1 MRQASSGTPDIGGPD
16 AIIEAMISQTSASR
30 NSSHHSPGSESIRVD
45 SILHTDVLIIG
56 GGPAGSTAAALLAMR
71 GYDVTL
77 LEKAHHPRFHIGE
90 SLLPANVPLLERLGV
105 ADEVAA
111 IGMPKWGI
119 EFVSP
124 WHENRTLLE
133 FADAWDKSM
142 PKAWQVR
149 RSEFDHVLIRNAAKR
164 GAHVIEGCRVR
175 DVAFRDD
182 QAAGGSGT
190 GSGALVTAENEDGT
204 SIRYDARIVLD
215 ASGRD
220 TFLANKLGA
229 KRKNKEHN
237 SSALY
242 GHFENA
248 ERLPGKLEGNI
259 TIFWFA
265 HGWFWFIPLSDGASS
280 VGAVCW
286 PYYLK
291 SRTKD
296 RSLNDF
302 LMDTIALCPQLA
314 DRLKNA
320 KLLADVEATGNYA
333 YTTTHAQGPNYLLLG
348 DAFAFVDPVFSTGVY
363 LAMNSAFA
371 GADLVDARLSKSAE
385 VRADVRAA
393 AKRFDQ
399 VMIKGPREFS
409 WFIYRVTNPTMRD
422 LFMEPRNVFRAKEAL
437 LSLFAGDI
445 FGKTR
450 IWPSIFAFKTI
461 YRITSLFN
469 ARRTIAAVKS
479 RRENI
484 RDPDAKEPASS
495 DRGSPRV
502 TA

>member
-1 MRQASSGTPDIGGPD
+1 
-16 AIIEAMISQTSASR
+16 MISQTSTSG
-30 NSSHHSPGSESIRVD
+30 SSLHHSPSGGAISID
-45 SILHTDVLIIG
+45 SPTPTDILIIG
-56 GGPAGSTAAALLAMR
+56 GGPAGSTAAALLASR

-90 SLLPANVPLLERLGV
+90 SLLPANVRLLEQLGV

-111 IGMPKWGI
+111 IGMEKWGI

-142 PKAWQVR
+142 PKAYQVR

-164 GAHVIEGCRVR
+164 GARVIEGCRVR
-175 DVAFRDD
+175 DVAFKDD
-182 QAAGGSGT
+182 QSDGASGIDAAGGP
-190 GSGALVTAENEDGT
+190 GAIVTAQNEDGAT
-204 SIRYDARIVLD
+204 VRYDARMVVD

-220 TFLANKLGA
+220 TFLANKFGA
-229 KRKNKEHN
+229 KKKNKAHN

-259 TIFWFA
+259 TIFWFP

-291 SRTKD
+291 SRPKE

-302 LMDTIALCPQLA
+302 FLDTIALCPQLA
-314 DRLKNA
+314 DRLKSA
-320 KLLADVEATGNYA
+320 TRLADVEATGNYS
-333 YTTTHAQGPNYLLLG
+333 YTATHAQGPDYLLLG

-363 LAMNSAFA
+363 LAMNSAFV

-385 VRADVRAA
+385 VRAEVRAA
-393 AKRFDQ
+393 AKRFDD

-409 WFIYRVTNPTMRD
+409 WFIHRVTNPTMRD
-422 LFMEPRNVFRAKEAL
+422 LFMEPRNVLGAKEAL

-445 FGKTR
+445 FGKTP

-461 YRITSLFN
+461 YRMTSLFN
-469 ARRTIAAVKS
+469 ARRTIAALRS
-479 RRENI
+479 RRDNI
-484 RDPDAKEPASS
+484 RDVDTKEPASS
-495 DRGSPRV
+495 GCESSRV

>member
-1 MRQASSGTPDIGGPD
+1 MPGKAVPD
-16 AIIEAMISQTSASR
+16 AIIAAMISQLSAADLAAQRASGNDGGPIAPPVR
-30 NSSHHSPGSESIRVD
+30 
-45 SILHTDVLIIG
+45 TDVLVIG
-56 GGPAGSTAAALLAMR
+56 GGPAGSTVAALLALR
-71 GYDVTL
+71 GHDVTL

-90 SLLPANVPLLERLGV
+90 SLLPANLPLLRQLGV
-105 ADEVAA
+105 ADEIAA
-111 IGMPKWGI
+111 IGMDKWGI

-124 WHENRTLLE
+124 WHENRTMLE

-142 PKAWQVR
+142 PMAYQVR
-149 RSEFDHVLIRNAAKR
+149 RSTFDHVLIRNAAKC
-164 GAHVIEGCRVR
+164 GARVIEGCRVR
-175 DVAFRDD
+175 DVAFRPDRAVGTPHAGP
-182 QAAGGSGT
+182 QAV
-190 GSGALVTAENEDGT
+190 VTAQHDDGAVVT
-204 SIRYDARIVLD
+204 YETRMVVD
-215 ASGRD
+215 ASGRA
-220 TFLANKLGA
+220 TFLANKFGI
-229 KRKNKEHN
+229 KEKNREHN

-259 TIFWFA
+259 SIFWFA

-291 SRTKD
+291 SRAKD
-296 RSLNDF
+296 RSLEDF
-302 LMDTIALCPQLA
+302 FMDTIALCPQLA
-314 DRLKNA
+314 DRLRNA
-320 KLLADVEATGNYA
+320 RLLAGVEATGNYA
-333 YTTTHAQGPNYLLLG
+333 YTATHAQGPGYLLLG
-348 DAFAFVDPVFSTGVY
+348 DAFAFVDPVFSSGVY

-371 GADLVDARLSKSAE
+371 GAELVDARLSKPA
-385 VRADVRAA
+385 AVRAA
-393 AKRFDQ
+393 AKRFDR
-399 VMIKGPREFS
+399 VMVKGPREFS

-445 FGKTR
+445 FGKTP

-469 ARRTIAAVKS
+469 MRRTLAAVRR

-484 RDPDAKEPASS
+484 RDVDGKESVRS
-495 DRGSPRV
+495 DRESPRV

>member
-1 MRQASSGTPDIGGPD
+1 MTVSSATPR
-16 AIIEAMISQTSASR
+16 T
-30 NSSHHSPGSESIRVD
+30 D
-45 SILHTDVLIIG
+45 SCDVLVIG
-56 GGPAGSTAAALLAMR
+56 GGPAGSTAAALLARR
-71 GYDVTL
+71 GHRVTL

-90 SLLPANVPLLERLGV
+90 SLLPANMPLLEQLGV
-105 ADEVAA
+105 ADEVARL
-111 IGMPKWGI
+111 GMEKWGI

-124 WHENRTLLE
+124 WHEQRTTLE
-133 FADAWDKSM
+133 FGQSWDKNLDM
-142 PKAWQVR
+142 AYQVR
-149 RSEFDHVLIRNAAKR
+149 RSDFDHVLIRKAASD
-164 GAHVIEGCRVR
+164 GAQVVEGCQVR
-175 DVAFRDD
+175 DVAFKADD
-182 QAAGGSGT
+182 
-190 GSGALVTAENEDGT
+190 SGAVVTAQNEDGST
-204 SIRYDARIVLD
+204 VRYDARMVVD

-229 KRKNKEHN
+229 KRKNKAHN

-265 HGWFWFIPLSDGASS
+265 HGWFWFIPLSDGATS

-291 SRTKD
+291 TRPKG

-302 LMDTIALCPQLA
+302 FHDTIALCPALQE
-314 DRLKNA
+314 RLKNA
-320 KLLADVEATGNYA
+320 RLLADVEATGNYS

-348 DAFAFVDPVFSTGVY
+348 DAFAFIDPVFSSGVF
-363 LAMNSAFA
+363 LAMNSAFV
-371 GADLVDARLSKSAE
+371 GADLVEARLSNPA
-385 VRADVRAA
+385 AVRAA
-393 AKRFDQ
+393 SKRFDQ
-399 VMIKGPREFS
+399 VMLKGPREFS

-422 LFMEPRNVFRAKEAL
+422 LFMAPRNVLRVREAL

-445 FGKTR
+445 FGKTP
-450 IWPSIFAFKTI
+450 IWPSIFVFKTI
-461 YRITSLFN
+461 YRVSSLFN
-469 ARRTIAAVKS
+469 ARRTLDAIRR

-484 RDPDAKEPASS
+484 RDIDAPTASH
-495 DRGSPRV
+495 DAGAAARL

>member
-1 MRQASSGTPDIGGPD
+1 MLSPPTTPSNSSSHSIGGDIP
-16 AIIEAMISQTSASR
+16 I
-30 NSSHHSPGSESIRVD
+30 D
-45 SILHTDVLIIG
+45 STIHTEVLVIG
-56 GGPAGSTAAALLAMR
+56 GGPAGSTAAALLASR
-71 GYDVTL
+71 GYRVTL

-111 IGMPKWGI
+111 IGMEKWGI

-142 PKAWQVR
+142 PKAYQVR
-149 RSEFDHVLIRNAAKR
+149 RSEFDHVLIRNAERR
-164 GAHVIEGCRVR
+164 GARVIEGCRVR
-175 DVAFRDD
+175 DVVFKDD
-182 QAAGGSGT
+182 S
-190 GSGALVTAENEDGT
+190 SGAIVAAENEDG
-204 SIRYDARIVLD
+204 SSVRYDARMVLD

-220 TFLANKLGA
+220 TFLASKLGA

-291 SRTKD
+291 SRPKD
-296 RSLNDF
+296 RSLDDF
-302 LMDTIALCPQLA
+302 FMDTIALCPQLA
-314 DRLKNA
+314 DRLKDA
-320 KLLADVEATGNYA
+320 KLLADVEATGNYS
-333 YTTTHAQGPNYLLLG
+333 YTATHAQGSNYLLLG
-348 DAFAFVDPVFSTGVY
+348 DAFAFVDPVFSSGVY
-363 LAMNSAFA
+363 LAMNSAFV
-371 GADLVDARLSKSAE
+371 GADLVDARLSKSSRARAD

-393 AKRFDQ
+393 ARRFDD

-422 LFMEPRNVFRAKEAL
+422 LFMEPRNVLRAKEAL

-445 FGKTR
+445 FGKTP

-469 ARRTIAAVKS
+469 ARRTLTAIRN
-479 RRENI
+479 RRDNI
-484 RDPDAKEPASS
+484 REVDTKEPASS
-495 DRGSPRV
+495 GSGSPRV
-502 TA
+502 PA

>member
-1 MRQASSGTPDIGGPD
+1 MLSSTQSSSKSPQHAAGSRAIPIDSPTP
-16 AIIEAMISQTSASR
+16 
-30 NSSHHSPGSESIRVD
+30 
-45 SILHTDVLIIG
+45 TDVLVIG
-56 GGPAGSTAAALLAMR
+56 GGPAGSTAAALLATR

-90 SLLPANVPLLERLGV
+90 SLLPANVPLLEQLGV

-111 IGMPKWGI
+111 IGMDKWGI

-133 FADAWDKSM
+133 FAQAWDKSM
-142 PKAWQVR
+142 PKAYQVR
-149 RSEFDHVLIRNAAKR
+149 RSEFDHVLIRNAARR
-164 GAHVIEGCRVR
+164 GAHVVEGCRVR
-175 DVAFRDD
+175 DVAFKDD
-182 QAAGGSGT
+182 RSRVAGDV
-190 GSGALVTAENEDGT
+190 GSGAIVTAQNEDGAT
-204 SIRYDARIVLD
+204 VRYHARMVID

-229 KRKNKEHN
+229 KKKNKEHN
-237 SSALY
+237 SAALY

-259 TIFWFA
+259 TIFWFE

-291 SRTKD
+291 SRPKD
-296 RSLNDF
+296 RSLDDF
-302 LMDTIALCPQLA
+302 FMDTIALCPQLA
-314 DRLKNA
+314 DRLKHA
-320 KLLADVEATGNYA
+320 TLLAEVEATGNYA
-333 YTTTHAQGPNYLLLG
+333 YTTTHAHGPNSLLLG
-348 DAFAFVDPVFSTGVY
+348 DAYAFVDPVFSSGVY
-363 LAMNSAFA
+363 LAMNSAFV
-371 GADLVDARLSKSAE
+371 GAELVDARLSKPSQ
-385 VRADVRAA
+385 VRAA
-393 AKRFDQ
+393 TRRFDD

-422 LFMEPRNVFRAKEAL
+422 LFMEPRNVLRAKEAL

-445 FGKTR
+445 FGKTP

-469 ARRTIAAVKS
+469 ARRTIAALRL

-484 RDPDAKEPASS
+484 RDADAKEPASS
-495 DRGSPRV
+495 GSGSSRV